1 MESLSEKWE
10 KFSLSEHKGNKFHME
25 EGEPVQDY
33 FLAARFFT
41 SRVLNMEAI
50 ANTFKLLWRT
60 RKGFKVGDVGNHRV
74 LFKFRDTL
82 DIDRV
87 LRGEPWSFDKFLVAL
102 KRVSRNT
109 DVKNLIFDR
118 TQFWL
123 QVHNLPIGS
132 FSLSVAKAVA
142 SVAGEV
148 VESELGDGKREGCNF
163 IRVRVTVKLPE
174 PLCRGRQI
182 VRSGGIESWVDFK
195 YKHLP
200 NLCYWC
206 GRLTH
211 HDKDCPTRLKKRGAN
226 RDEEKQFGSWL
237 RASTP
242 NPLR

>member
-1 MESLSEKWE
+1 
-10 KFSLSEHKGNKFHME
+10 ME
-25 EGEPVQDY
+25 EGEPIQDY

-60 RKGFKVGDVGNHRV
+60 CKGFEVRDVGNHRV
-74 LFKFRDTL
+74 LFEFRDAL

-87 LRGEPWSFDKFLVAL
+87 LRAKPWSFDKFLVAL

-148 VESELGDGKREGCNF
+148 VESELGDGEREGCNF
-163 IRVRVTVKLPE
+163 IRVRVKVKLPE
-174 PLCRGRQI
+174 LWCRGRQI

-195 YKHLP
+195 YERLP

-206 GRLTH
+206 G
-211 HDKDCPTRLKKRGAN
+211 
-226 RDEEKQFGSWL
+226 
-237 RASTP
+237 
-242 NPLR
+242 